1 MKLYDISQEIFSS
14 RVYPGDPSPE
24 RRRLSEMAEGALYNL
39 TAFSMCAHNGT
50 HIDAPRHFL
59 AHGAGVDEIPLCKTV
74 GCAFVAT
81 VSGELCAADAE
92 LILRAARSSA
102 DANAR
107 RILLRGNGIVTES
120 AARVF
125 AEAGVFLVGT
135 ESQSVGPMEAP
146 MAVHK
151 ILLEKEVVLL
161 EGLSLEGV
169 TDGAYF
175 LCAQP
180 LCLSGSD
187 GAPCRA
193 ILIDFEGERLFD
205 TEGSI

>member
-1 MKLYDISQEIFSS
+1 MIYDVSQEIFSS
-14 RVYPGDPSPE
+14 RVYPGDPAPE
-24 RRRLSEMAEGALYNL
+24 RRQLSNMEEGALYNL

-59 AHGAGVDEIPLCKTV
+59 SGGVGVEGIPLAKTV
-74 GCAFVAT
+74 GEAYLTQA
-81 VSGELCAADAE
+81 SGELFLADAE
-92 LILRAARSSA
+92 RILDAARKCG
-102 DANAR
+102 DAYAK
-107 RILLRGNGIVTES
+107 RILLRGDAVITEA
-120 AARVF
+120 AARAF
-125 AEAGVFLVGT
+125 ADAGVWLLGT
-135 ESQSVGPMEAP
+135 ESQSVGPMDAP

-161 EGLSLEGV
+161 EGLRLDGV
-169 TDGAYF
+169 RDGAYF

-193 ILIDFEGERLFD
+193 ILIDFEGE
-205 TEGSI
+205 TPIGEK

>member
-1 MKLYDISQEIFSS
+1 MKLYDVSQEVFSS
-14 RVYPGDPSPE
+14 RVYPGDPAP
-24 RRRLSEMAEGALYNL
+24 RRERLSSMEDGALYNL

-59 AHGAGVDEIPLCKTV
+59 RDGAPIEKIPLSKTV
-74 GCAFVAT
+74 GYAFVRT

-92 LILRAARSSA
+92 AILGAAKEHG
-102 DANAR
+102 DAYAE
-107 RILLRGNGIVTES
+107 RILLRGDGIVTES
-120 AARVF
+120 AARAF
-125 AEAGVFLVGT
+125 ADAGVFLVGT
-135 ESQSVGPMEAP
+135 ESQSVGPMDAP

-151 ILLEKEVVLL
+151 ILLEREVVLL
-161 EGLSLEGV
+161 EGLCLDGV
-169 TDGAYF
+169 RDGAYF

-193 ILIDFEGERLFD
+193 ILIDFEGETPL
-205 TEGSI
+205 GGK

>member
-1 MKLYDISQEIFSS
+1 MKIYDVSQEIFSS
-14 RVYPGDPSPE
+14 RVYPGDPAPE
-24 RRRLSEMAEGALYNL
+24 RRRLSEMEEGALYNL

-59 AHGAGVDEIPLCKTV
+59 ARGASVEEIPLSKTV
-74 GCAFVAT
+74 GNAYLTT
-81 VSGELCAADAE
+81 VSGALDGEDVE
-92 LILRAARSSA
+92 KILGAAREYGDGYA
-102 DANAR
+102 Q
-107 RILLRGNGIVTES
+107 RILLRGDGIVTES
-120 AARVF
+120 AARAF
-125 AEAGVFLVGT
+125 AEAGVWLVGT
-135 ESQSVGPMEAP
+135 ESQSVGPIDAP

-169 TDGAYF
+169 ADGAYF

-205 TEGSI
+205 TE

>member
-1 MKLYDISQEIFSS
+1 VNHFF
-14 RVYPGDPSPE
+14 PGVFDAVS
-24 RRRLSEMAEGALYNL
+24 GAL
-39 TAFSMCAHNGT
+39 
-50 HIDAPRHFL
+50 D
-59 AHGAGVDEIPLCKTV
+59 
-74 GCAFVAT
+74 
-81 VSGELCAADAE
+81 GEDVE
-92 LILRAARSSA
+92 KILGAAREYG
-102 DANAR
+102 DGYAR
-107 RILLRGNGIVTES
+107 RILLRGDGVVTES
-120 AARVF
+120 AARAF
-125 AEAGVFLVGT
+125 AEAGVWLVGT
-135 ESQSVGPMEAP
+135 GSQSVGPMDAP

-193 ILIDFEGERLFD
+193 ILIDFEGETPL
-205 TEGSI
+205 GGK